1 MPSAHSTSL
10 PKRPLVHGR
19 KDTGLS
25 EARLENSQRIARLGD
40 WEHDFV
46 NQHLLWSEEVYRILG
61 LERKDCP
68 PDSATF
74 YRMVHPDDLALVH
87 RQKNIAAH
95 GLRCVDFEHR
105 IIRPD
110 GEVRHIHQIAEMV
123 YDEQGRQIRETG
135 TLQDI
140 TERKRAELALR
151 ESEERF
157 KLVARAVSDVVWDWD
172 IPANTLWWSEGFHT
186 TFGFTVAENK
196 PGIESWSGHIHPDE
210 RVGVVA
216 GIHHAIDTG
225 AASWSADCRFQRQDD
240 SYAFV
245 QNRGYIFR
253 DAAGHATRMVGG
265 MRDLTEQ
272 KNQEAQHLRAQRLES
287 IGTLAGGIA
296 HDLNNVLA
304 PIMMSIDLLKLDAS
318 QDLRRTRILD
328 IVHRSCRRGANL
340 VRQILA
346 FARGID
352 GQRIVI
358 RLRQLID
365 DLEGI
370 ISVTFPRNIAITS
383 HIATDLAPFT
393 GDPTQLHQV
402 LLNLAVNARDAMPHG
417 GTLTLVARNITLDA
431 LQAKISSEAK
441 AGTYVLL
448 EVTDTGEGMSPA
460 VCERIFE
467 PFFTT
472 KEIGRGTGL
481 GLATVHTIVKSHG
494 GFLQV
499 ASAVGRGTTFKVY
512 LPADTAL
519 STTASSPPFL
529 ADLPRGRAELV
540 LVVDDEFSVRE
551 ITRQTLKAFGY
562 RVLTASDGAEAVALY
577 ARQPLQIAA
586 VITDMMM
593 PVMDGNAAI
602 QTLRRINPDVRIIA
616 ASGLDSDGNLVKA
629 NGAGMHDFLH
639 KPYAAE
645 TLLKLLREVLD
656 RPAAPTDSGTTSP
669 PG

>member
-10 PKRPLVHGR
+10 PKRRLVHDG
-19 KDTGLS
+19 KDTSSS

-46 NQHLLWSEEVYRILG
+46 SQNLLWSEEIYRILG

-68 PDSATF
+68 PDSAVF
-74 YRMVHPDDLALVH
+74 YRLVHPDDLVLVH
-87 RQKNIAAH
+87 QQKNIAAH

-157 KLVARAVSDVVWDWD
+157 KFAARAISDVVWDWN
-172 IPANTLWWSEGFHT
+172 IPANTLWWNEGFLT
-186 TFGFTVAENK
+186 IFGFAIPEIE
-196 PGIESWSGHIHPDE
+196 PGIESWSERIHPDE
-210 RVGVVA
+210 RAGVLA

-225 AASWSADCRFQRQDD
+225 AASWSADYRFQRKDD

-245 QNRGYIFR
+245 QNRGYILR

-265 MRDLTEQ
+265 MRDQTEQ
-272 KNQEAQHLRAQRLES
+272 KNQEAQHLRAQRVES

-304 PIMMSIDLLKLDAS
+304 PIMMSIDILKLGAD
-318 QDLRRTRILD
+318 QDPRRTRILD
-328 IVHRSCRRGANL
+328 IVHSSCRRGANL
-340 VRQILA
+340 VRQILT

-370 ISVTFPRNIAITS
+370 ISVTFPRNIVITS
-383 HIATDLAPFT
+383 HVATGLAPFT

-417 GTLTLVARNITLDA
+417 GTLTLVASNITLDA
-431 LQAKISSEAK
+431 LQAKISPEARVG
-441 AGTYVLL
+441 AYVLL

-472 KEIGRGTGL
+472 KEIGKGTGL

-512 LPADTAL
+512 LPADAAP
-519 STTASSPPFL
+519 STSASSPPFL

-540 LVVDDEFSVRE
+540 LVVDDEYSVRE

-562 RVLTASDGAEAVALY
+562 RVLTASDGVEAATLY
-577 ARQPLQIAA
+577 ARQPQQIAA

-593 PVMDGNAAI
+593 PVMDGTATI
-602 QTLRRINPDVRIIA
+602 QALRRINPDVRIIA
-616 ASGLDSDGNLVKA
+616 ASGLDSGGNLVKA
-629 NGAGMHDFLH
+629 NGAGVHDFLH
-639 KPYAAE
+639 KPYTAE

-656 RPAAPTDSGTTSP
+656 RSAAPTES
-669 PG
+669 